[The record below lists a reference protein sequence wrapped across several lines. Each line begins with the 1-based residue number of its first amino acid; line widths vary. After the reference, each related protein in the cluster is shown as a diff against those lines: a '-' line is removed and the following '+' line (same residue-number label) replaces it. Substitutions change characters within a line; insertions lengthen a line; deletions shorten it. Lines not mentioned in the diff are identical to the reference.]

1 MLDRRCGPILLETT
15 TGGLDVQDHR
25 DRSCRHRV
33 ARACEPGRRE
43 AGRVQREDE
52 RGNPISFERSGNTVK
67 RVSAYIPATCVSAW
81 PGYPPRSG
89 DELFAPPGRLALGRE
104 VSKTALQDAAL
115 HHSEVTKNYR
125 FAARKGARGAI
136 SGRLHVN
143 YSFQTLGYTTSY
155 VLIGYVCRGD
165 ATFKARPVRR

>member
-1 MLDRRCGPILLETT
+1 MFRITAIAVAVTASL
-15 TGGLDVQDHR
+15 GLASQA
-25 DRSCRHRV
+25 V
-33 ARACEPGRRE
+33 AKPVAYSGKTS
-43 AGRVQREDE
+43 G
-52 RGNPISFERSGNTVK
+52 GNPISFERSGNTVK